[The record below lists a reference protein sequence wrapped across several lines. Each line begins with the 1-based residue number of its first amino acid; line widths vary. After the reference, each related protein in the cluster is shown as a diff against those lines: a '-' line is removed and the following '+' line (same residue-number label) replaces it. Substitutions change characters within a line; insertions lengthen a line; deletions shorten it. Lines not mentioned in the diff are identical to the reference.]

1 MARSS
6 EDHEANFGSD
16 SFLDVITNFVGILII
31 LVMVVGSSAKQAI
44 DALSEPA
51 ESAELA
57 KSRAE
62 AIAAEQDV
70 HRMEGQVEGVQAE
83 LAGRAAQRN
92 QLNTWITAIEHDL
105 AERRAKLDG
114 QSRSRYDVDRDLA
127 LAKNELAQLESEREQ
142 AEKTAAPETIKIES
156 YPTPL
161 SKTVDSKEAHFQLI
175 GGRLTF
181 VPFEALVDKL
191 QEAMREHS
199 RRFDEQPELT
209 DTLGPVGG
217 FRMRYSI
224 DRFDTPR
231 GSILRVA
238 QIEFLP
244 VSSQLGETIEMAMA
258 QQSTLR
264 EKLKMMS
271 PRQYTITVWTYP
283 DSFAEFRQLKKELYQ
298 LGYAV
303 AARPLPMG
311 LPIGASPNGSKS
323 SAE

>member
-1 MARSS
+1 MARST
-6 EDHEANFGSD
+6 EDHEANFGGD

-31 LVMVVGSSAKQAI
+31 LVMVVGGQAKQAI
-44 DALSEPA
+44 DALSAPPD
-51 ESAELA
+51 SAELA
-57 KSRAE
+57 AARAE

-70 HRMEGQVEGVQAE
+70 HRMEAQVGAVEAE
-83 LAGRAAQRN
+83 LAARQAQRN
-92 QLNTWITAIEHDL
+92 QLNTLITAIEHDL
-105 AERRAKLDG
+105 AERRASLDQ
-114 QSRSRYDVDRDLA
+114 QSRNRYDFERDLA
-127 LAKNELAQLESEREQ
+127 LAKNELAQLENERQQ
-142 AEKTAAPETIKIES
+142 AEQTAAPATIKVES
-156 YPTPL
+156 YPTPI

-181 VPFEALVDKL
+181 VPFDALVDKL
-191 QEAMREHS
+191 QGAMREYS
-199 RRFDEQPELT
+199 RKFDEQPELT
-209 DTLGPVGG
+209 DTLGPIGG

-224 DRFDTPR
+224 ERFDTPR
-231 GSILRVA
+231 GSILRVT

-244 VSSQLGETIEMAMA
+244 VSGQLGETIEMALA
-258 QQSTLR
+258 PESTLR

-283 DSFAEFRQLKKELYQ
+283 DSFAEFRRLKKELYQ

-311 LPIGASPNGSKS
+311 MPIGASPNGSKS

>member
-44 DALSEPA
+44 DALSAPPD
-51 ESAELA
+51 SAELA
-57 KSRAE
+57 KARAE
-62 AIAAEQDV
+62 AIDAEQDV
-70 HRMEGQVEGVQAE
+70 HRMEAQVRGVQAE
-83 LAGRAAQRN
+83 LVARQAERN
-92 QLNTWITAIEHDL
+92 QVNTLVTAIEHEL
-105 AERRAKLDG
+105 AERRASLD
-114 QSRSRYDVDRDLA
+114 QESRSRYDLGRDLA
-127 LAKNELAQLESEREQ
+127 LARNELAQLENERQQ
-142 AEKTAAPETIKIES
+142 AEKIAAPETIKVES
-156 YPTPL
+156 YPTPI
-161 SKTVDSKEAHFQLI
+161 SKTVDSKETHFQLI

-191 QEAMREHS
+191 QTVMREHS
-199 RRFDEQPELT
+199 RKFDDQFELT
-209 DTLGPVGG
+209 DTLGPIGG

-231 GSILRVA
+231 GGILRVNH
-238 QIEFLP
+238 IELLP
-244 VSSQLGETIEMAMA
+244 VTGQLGETIEMALA
-258 QQSTLR
+258 PQSTLR

-298 LGYAV
+298 LGYSV

-311 LPIGASPNGSKS
+311 MPIGASPNGSKS